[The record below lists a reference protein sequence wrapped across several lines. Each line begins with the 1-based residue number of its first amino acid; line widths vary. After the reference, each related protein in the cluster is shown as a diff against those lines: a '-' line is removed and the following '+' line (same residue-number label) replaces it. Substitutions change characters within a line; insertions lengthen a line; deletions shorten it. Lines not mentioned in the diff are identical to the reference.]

1 MTSRTRID
9 KAFDDIEELFKQISD
24 KNKDTLEAALI
35 KPIHERYPF
44 AQKRNLCDDCVDG

>member
-1 MTSRTRID
+1 MASRTRID

-44 AQKRNLCDDCVDG
+44 AQNGI